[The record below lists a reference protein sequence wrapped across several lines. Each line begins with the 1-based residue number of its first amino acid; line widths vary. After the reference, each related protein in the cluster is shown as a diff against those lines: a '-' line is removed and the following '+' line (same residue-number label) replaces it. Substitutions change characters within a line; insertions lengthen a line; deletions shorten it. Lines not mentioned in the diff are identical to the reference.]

1 MKKKNVLIIPIILLI
16 VLFLSLIVY
25 MVFFSKKAY
34 KPKDVKTIEEVDFLS
49 STKVASSTQLAN
61 GVKINVDVEESE
73 SSEDTK
79 IEDNE
84 NSTSQ
89 FYVVGND
96 EVNITL
102 LPVDNL
108 EKSTWSDSNNLSG
121 PVNAMKK
128 LNELTSS
135 WKNLEVIDSFYY
147 NDYGLERLLNT
158 GQEYDPAKEDL
169 DYYNSPG
176 GYENISFN
184 QGVCSISSIGTEGS
198 SINTIGDNFKV
209 RLATLEEVKKMK
221 LSSWLIEGLEEGEGY
236 WLLTSS
242 TTGKDHS
249 ANAYAVFNESNKAV
263 IKSVSVKTELYLRP
277 VIMVSKE
284 SLS

>member
-1 MKKKNVLIIPIILLI
+1 MKKKNIMIFPIILLI
-16 VLFLSLIVY
+16 ILLITLILY
-25 MVFFSKKAY
+25 MVFFSKSNN
-34 KPKDVKTIEEVDFLS
+34 KPKNVKTIEEVDFLS
-49 STKVASSTQLAN
+49 STKVASSTQLIK
-61 GVKINVDVEESE
+61 GVKINVGVEDNNSTA
-73 SSEDTK
+73 EDT
-79 IEDNE
+79 E
-84 NSTSQ
+84 NNDSKESP

-108 EKSTWSDSNNLSG
+108 EKSTWSDTNNLSG
-121 PVNAMKK
+121 PVNALKK

-135 WKNLEVIDSFYY
+135 WTNLQVIDSFFY
-147 NDYGLERLLNT
+147 NDYGMERLLNT
-158 GQEYDPAKEDL
+158 NQEYDPSKEDL
-169 DYYNSPG
+169 SYYNSPG
-176 GYENISFN
+176 GYENISIN
-184 QGVCSISSIGTEGS
+184 QGVCTLSSIGTEGS
-198 SINTIGDNFKV
+198 TINTIGENFKV

-221 LSSWLIEGLEEGEGY
+221 LSSWLIEGLKDGEGY

-249 ANAYAVFNESNKAV
+249 ANAYAVFNESGKAV

-277 VIMVSKE
+277 VIVVSKE

>member
-16 VLFLSLIVY
+16 VLLLSLIIY

-34 KPKDVKTIEEVDFLS
+34 KPKNVKTIEEVDFLS
-49 STKVASSTQLAN
+49 STKVASSTQLVK
-61 GVKINVDVEESE
+61 GVKINVGVEDNV
-73 SSEDTK
+73 SSED
-79 IEDNE
+79 E
-84 NSTSQ
+84 NSDSNKSP

-108 EKSTWSDSNNLSG
+108 EKSSWSDVNNLSG

-135 WKNLEVIDSFYY
+135 WKNLEVIDSFFY

-158 GQEYDPAKEDL
+158 NEEYDPSKSDL
-169 DYYNSPG
+169 DFYNSPG

-184 QGVCSISSIGTEGS
+184 QGVGSISSISTEGS

-221 LSSWLIEGLEEGEGY
+221 LSSWLIEGLKEGEGY

-277 VIMVSKE
+277 VIIVSKE

>member
-16 VLFLSLIVY
+16 VLLLSLIIY

-34 KPKDVKTIEEVDFLS
+34 KPKNVKTIEEVDFLS
-49 STKVASSTQLAN
+49 STKVASSTQLVK
-61 GVKINVDVEESE
+61 GVKINVCVEDNI
-73 SSEDTK
+73 SSED
-79 IEDNE
+79 E
-84 NSTSQ
+84 NSDSNKSP

-108 EKSTWSDSNNLSG
+108 EKSSWSDVNNLSG

-135 WKNLEVIDSFYY
+135 WKNLEVIDSFFY

-158 GQEYDPAKEDL
+158 NEEYDPSKSDL
-169 DYYNSPG
+169 DFYNSPG

-184 QGVCSISSIGTEGS
+184 QGVCSISSISTEGS

-221 LSSWLIEGLEEGEGY
+221 LSSWLIEGLKEGEGY

-277 VIMVSKE
+277 VIIVSKE

>member
-16 VLFLSLIVY
+16 VLLLSLIIY

-34 KPKDVKTIEEVDFLS
+34 KPKNVKTIEEVDFLS
-49 STKVASSTQLAN
+49 STKVASSTQLVK
-61 GVKINVDVEESE
+61 GVKINVGVEDNA
-73 SSEDTK
+73 SSED
-79 IEDNE
+79 E
-84 NSTSQ
+84 NSDSNKSP

-108 EKSTWSDSNNLSG
+108 EKSSWSDVNNLSG

-135 WKNLEVIDSFYY
+135 WKNLEVIDSFFY

-158 GQEYDPAKEDL
+158 NEEYDPSKSDL
-169 DYYNSPG
+169 DFYNSPG

-184 QGVCSISSIGTEGS
+184 QGVCSISSISTEGS

-221 LSSWLIEGLEEGEGY
+221 LSSWLIEGLKEGEGY

-277 VIMVSKE
+277 VIIVSKE

>member
-16 VLFLSLIVY
+16 VLLLSLIIY

-34 KPKDVKTIEEVDFLS
+34 KPKNVKTIEEVDFLS
-49 STKVASSTQLAN
+49 STKVASSTQLVK
-61 GVKINVDVEESE
+61 GVKINVGVEDNV
-73 SSEDTK
+73 SSED
-79 IEDNE
+79 E
-84 NSTSQ
+84 NSDSNKSP

-108 EKSTWSDSNNLSG
+108 EKSSWSDVNNLSG

-135 WKNLEVIDSFYY
+135 WKNLEVIDSFFY

-158 GQEYDPAKEDL
+158 NEEYDPSKSDL
-169 DYYNSPG
+169 DFYNSPG

-184 QGVCSISSIGTEGS
+184 QGVSSISSISTEGS

-221 LSSWLIEGLEEGEGY
+221 LSSWLIEGLKEGEGY

-277 VIMVSKE
+277 VIIVSKE